1 MYPYVTFV
9 KISSV
14 GFLPPPPP
22 SPLLPR
28 FSPSFFSLSPL
39 WVARAWL
46 SVLLFCKLFPSNIY
60 ICFFFVFFC
69 FLLFFV
75 ARNPHLYKFL
85 SRLSRK
91 GCRDEEGRG
100 TQTGAFAWLKTLLK
114 YQGGSCY
121 SLLLTVIRQQLGNW
135 WDNKNEMI
143 CAFHRSYQSQKR
155 NWLWKRHTS

>member
-14 GFLPPPPP
+14 EFLPLPPPPP

-114 YQGGSCY
+114 YQGGIM
-121 SLLLTVIRQQLGNW
+121 LLFTFDGNSATVRKLVRQQEWNGLC
-135 WDNKNEMI
+135 I
-143 CAFHRSYQSQKR
+143 P
-155 NWLWKRHTS
+155 

>member
-22 SPLLPR
+22 PPCSLDSPLP
-28 FSPSFFSLSPL
+28 FFSLSPL

-60 ICFFFVFFC
+60 IYIYIFFFCFVLFCFVFFFV
-69 FLLFFV
+69 V
-75 ARNPHLYKFL
+75 RNPHLYKFL

-91 GCRDEEGRG
+91 GCRDEGG
-100 TQTGAFAWLKTLLK
+100 GGGANWSIRVTENVIKISGGIMLLFTFD
-114 YQGGSCY
+114 GNSA
-121 SLLLTVIRQQLGNW
+121 TVRKLVRQQEWNGLC
-135 WDNKNEMI
+135 I
-143 CAFHRSYQSQKR
+143 P
-155 NWLWKRHTS
+155 

>member
-1 MYPYVTFV
+1 MYPYVTLV

-14 GFLPPPPP
+14 GFLPPPPCSLD
-22 SPLLPR
+22 SPLP
-28 FSPSFFSLSPL
+28 FFPLASLSGSCM
-39 WVARAWL
+39 VKRTF
-46 SVLLFCKLFPSNIY
+46 VLQAFPKQYIY
-60 ICFFFVFFC
+60 IYFFFC
-69 FLLFFV
+69 FVLFFV
-75 ARNPHLYKFL
+75 VRNPHHPHLYK
-85 SRLSRK
+85 LSRK

-135 WDNKNEMI
+135 WDNKNEMV
-143 CAFHRSYQSQKR
+143 CAFHRSYQCQKR